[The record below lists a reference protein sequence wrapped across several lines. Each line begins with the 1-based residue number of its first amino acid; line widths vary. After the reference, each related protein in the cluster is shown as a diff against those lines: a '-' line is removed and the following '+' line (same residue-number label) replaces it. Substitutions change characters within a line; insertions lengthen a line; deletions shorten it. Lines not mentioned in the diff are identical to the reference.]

1 MRLLRIARE
10 SVAAG
15 GESSEIDGF
24 PSRNWHR
31 SCYEARGKHLV
42 YVVLGY
48 IAENEFYFD
57 RNE

>member
-24 PSRNWHR
+24 PSRNGHC
-31 SCYEARGKHLV
+31 SGYEARGKHLV
-42 YVVLGY
+42 YVALGR
-48 IAENEFYFD
+48 ISKSEFYFD